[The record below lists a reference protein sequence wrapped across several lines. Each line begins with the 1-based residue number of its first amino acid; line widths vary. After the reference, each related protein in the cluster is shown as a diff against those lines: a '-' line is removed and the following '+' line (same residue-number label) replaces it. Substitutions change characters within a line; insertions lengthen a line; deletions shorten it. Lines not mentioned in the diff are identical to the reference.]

1 MFTMAHPNGNYGHKL
16 NLSEESTMY
25 NCDKRPSCN
34 MTWENEGIQHKKSLE
49 LYSKK
54 EHSKGNH
61 YQVDQRSYRIHFFS
75 QKTPKFITLWDT
87 FTWLFFN
94 TLYFDVNSEL
104 IQNITKE
111 QAYILACKQF

>member
-1 MFTMAHPNGNYGHKL
+1 MFTMAQPNGNYGYKL

-49 LYSKK
+49 LCSKK

-61 YQVDQRSYRIHFFS
+61 YQVDQRSYRTHFFFT
-75 QKTPKFITLWDT
+75 KKPKI
-87 FTWLFFN
+87 
-94 TLYFDVNSEL
+94 YNSMG
-104 IQNITKE
+104 
-111 QAYILACKQF
+111 YIYMTVF